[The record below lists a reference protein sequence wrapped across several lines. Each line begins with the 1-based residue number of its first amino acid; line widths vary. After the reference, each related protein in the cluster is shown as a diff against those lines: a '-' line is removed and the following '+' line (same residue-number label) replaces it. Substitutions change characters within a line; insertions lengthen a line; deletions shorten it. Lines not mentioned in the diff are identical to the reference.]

1 MEVSFIKLLNKS
13 KFLYIL
19 RLYHFI
25 NREIFLQKYL
35 NIEIRSNKIYHVEN
49 ISSRYSE

>member
-25 NREIFLQKYL
+25 NREIFLQIL
-35 NIEIRSNKIYHVEN
+35 MIYFE
-49 ISSRYSE
+49 Y